1 MLIVTFKNTGGGNR
15 VIDIRKA
22 AGEDLHI
29 TA

>member
-1 MLIVTFKNTGGGNR
+1 MLILTFKNTGGGNQ

-22 AGEDLHI
+22 AGEDLRI

>member
-1 MLIVTFKNTGGGNR
+1 MLIVTLKNTGGGNQ

-22 AGEDLHI
+22 AGEDLRI

>member
-1 MLIVTFKNTGGGNR
+1 MLIVTFKNTRGGNQ

-22 AGEDLHI
+22 AGEDLRI

>member
-1 MLIVTFKNTGGGNR
+1 MLIVTFKNTGGGNQ

-22 AGEDLHI
+22 AGEDLRI